1 MNEVVVIGLIATVA
15 FAIVVA
21 VGFVFAGGETSQDK
35 AVKRAQAMAGPAP
48 SREARNRARAQQA
61 ANNPEA
67 RRKQIMKSLQEQERR
82 QKKVRLTLANKLHQ
96 AGLNFSP
103 TQFWAAS
110 AGFGLAIAALA
121 FLGRVNPLIALA
133 LGASCA
139 FGVPQ
144 WVVGFLG
151 KRRTN
156 QFTLAFSDAMD
167 IIVRGIKSGLPVH
180 DCLKIIGRETAE
192 PLAGEFRRLVENIG
206 MGMSLDQALEKLFE
220 RMPTSEV
227 RFFSIVMNIQQKTG
241 GNLAEALNNL
251 SVVLRARKLMR
262 EKVKAL
268 SAEATSSAAIIGC
281 LPPGVIILISLWTP
295 SYMMPMF
302 VDHRG
307 WLMLGGSAIWM
318 SIGVF
323 VMVRM
328 INFKF

>member
-1 MNEVVVIGLIATVA
+1 LDQILIIILVAVVA
-15 FAIVVA
+15 FGGVVG
-21 VGFVFAGGETSQDK
+21 VGFVLSGGRTSQER
-35 AVKRAQAMAGPAP
+35 AVKRAQTIVGSSGRDA
-48 SREARNRARAQQA
+48 ARRLRSSSV
-61 ANNPEA
+61 NNAET
-67 RRKQIMKSLQEQERR
+67 RRKQIMKSLQDQERK
-82 QKKVRLTLANKLHQ
+82 QKKMRVTLANKLLQ
-96 AGLNFSP
+96 AGLTFSVL
-103 TQFWAAS
+103 QFWIGS
-110 AGFGLAIAALA
+110 AVFGACVFLALLVMHI
-121 FLGRVNPLIALA
+121 NPLIGLGLGGAAA
-133 LGASCA
+133 LGL
-139 FGVPQ
+139 PQ
-144 WVVGFLG
+144 WVLGFLA

-156 QFTLAFSDAMD
+156 KFTASFSDAMD

-192 PLAGEFRRLVENIG
+192 PLAGEFRRLVESIG
-206 MGMSLDQALEKLFE
+206 MGVSLDQSLEKLHE
-220 RMPTSEV
+220 RMPTAEV

-251 SVVLRARKLMR
+251 SAVLRSRKLMR

-281 LPPGVIILISLWTP
+281 LPPGVIILITLWTP
-295 SYMMPMF
+295 SYMTPMF

-318 SIGVF
+318 ALGVF

>member
-1 MNEVVVIGLIATVA
+1 MNEVIIIGSIAVVA
-15 FAIVVA
+15 FMIVVA
-21 VGFVFAGGETSQDK
+21 VGHVLTANDPAK
-35 AVKRAQAMAGPAP
+35 DRAVKRAQAMTSATQRDARRAG
-48 SREARNRARAQQA
+48 RAA
-61 ANNPEA
+61 ASNSPEA
-67 RRKQIMKSLQEQERR
+67 RRKQIMKSLQDQERQ
-82 QKKVRLTLANKLHQ
+82 QKKVRLTLTNKLYQ
-96 AGLNFSP
+96 AGLSITV
-103 TQFWAAS
+103 TQFWM
-110 AGFGLAIAALA
+110 AGGAFGFAIAALA
-121 FLGRVNPLIALA
+121 FVAHVNPFIALA

-144 WVVGFLG
+144 WVLGFLA

-156 QFTLAFSDAMD
+156 KFTLIFSDAMD

-180 DCLKIIGRETAE
+180 DCLKIIARETSE
-192 PLAGEFRRLVENIG
+192 PLGGEFRRLVENIG
-206 MGMSLDQALEKLFE
+206 MGMSLDQALEKLYE
-220 RMPTSEV
+220 RMPTAEV

-251 SVVLRARKLMR
+251 STVLRSRKLMR

-281 LPPGVIILISLWTP
+281 LPPGVVILISVMTP
-295 SYMMPMF
+295 TYMMPMF
-302 VDHRG
+302 IDHRG
-307 WLMLGGSAIWM
+307 WLMLGASAIWM